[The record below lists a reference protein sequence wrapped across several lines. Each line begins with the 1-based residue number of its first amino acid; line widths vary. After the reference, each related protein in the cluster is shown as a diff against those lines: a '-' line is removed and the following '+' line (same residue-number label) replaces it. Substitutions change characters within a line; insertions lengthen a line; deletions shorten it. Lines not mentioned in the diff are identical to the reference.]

1 MKGCAVTATPC
12 RTTSLA
18 RCIAAHSQ
26 ATHPRARESARP
38 DAMDIFP
45 VVAITGPSGSGK
57 STLTALCARCLRDS
71 FGVNAQTIHQD
82 HFFLGP
88 KPKSYWDME
97 DKDHPGAIDMAKL
110 HGAVRASAEK
120 LSEDASEAPKILLIE
135 GFLLL
140 QDVPIMGLV
149 NAVLFVGADSPT
161 CLQRRLKRSERTEHE
176 REGCKVYYEK
186 CVWPGFL
193 KYTQPELE
201 KLRSGTAD
209 GGGVHLH
216 LRELDGEADVHAVA
230 EQAMHA
236 LLDRLPGV
244 QANPAAVREAVA
256 TAVLRS
262 STGVS

>member
-1 MKGCAVTATPC
+1 MSRSLLLACLVFGARALAPRSWARAGSLRSVLTMKAAPVAE
-12 RTTSLA
+12 LA
-18 RCIAAHSQ
+18 RDVGAFSRKNQVIKIIASDAERAAVAARLGVDTIGDLVANVTLASQ
-26 ATHPRARESARP
+26 RR
-38 DAMDIFP
+38 DL
-45 VVAITGPSGSGK
+45 VV
-57 STLTALCARCLRDS
+57 CD
-71 FGVNAQTIHQD
+71 
-82 HFFLGP
+82 
-88 KPKSYWDME
+88 
-97 DKDHPGAIDMAKL
+97 
-110 HGAVRASAEK
+110 GAVRASAEK